1 MALPLIAFMLRRL
14 TDIMSTLSARS
25 RTAARPRTLNMHI
38 LCLWKK
44 PGETIG
50 EERLQNDCI
59 VFFFINAS
67 SEKSNLVYC

>member
-25 RTAARPRTLNMHI
+25 GTAARPRTLNIHI

-44 PGETIG
+44 PGMRQVG
-50 EERLQNDCI
+50 EERLQNNCI

-67 SEKSNLVYC
+67 SEKSLC